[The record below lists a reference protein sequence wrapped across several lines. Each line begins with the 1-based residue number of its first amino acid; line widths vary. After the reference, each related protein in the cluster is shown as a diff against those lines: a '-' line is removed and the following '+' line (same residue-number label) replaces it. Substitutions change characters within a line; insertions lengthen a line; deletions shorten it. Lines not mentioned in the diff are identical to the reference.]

1 MGIATTTMASR
12 SRPEPMTSPGAVDVR
27 PSPARWG
34 RRTAARVTWALVIL
48 GLGWRTLRYE
58 LAFPMWGDEAFVAV
72 TLQERDLADLS
83 RPPEFYQI
91 VPPGFLYAEWLVAQ
105 VAGAGE
111 YALRL
116 IPFLAGIATLFLFW
130 RFARG
135 VTTVRTTLV
144 AVAILAASAYPVR
157 HAAEVK
163 PYATDLL
170 ISLILTMLG
179 WRVLG
184 RIRSVGGWV
193 ALTAA
198 AVVGVWWSYPSVFVA
213 GGIAIIAGARAIRE
227 RLRRALA
234 LWAVYGL
241 TLVVCWGVMYVQ
253 FAGPQAR
260 AATFLTELKT
270 WRDAF
275 PPLAQPWWLPWWLLQ
290 VHTGMMLAYPQ
301 GGHNF
306 GSTATALL
314 VVVGAIAMGRRRAR
328 RPLLAMLLMPLALAM
343 VAAALRK
350 YPYGTSTRIM
360 LYMAPAFC
368 LLAAEGMMAVLKRL
382 RRPRRGSVVVAGL
395 LTLIP
400 LGGMVR
406 DVIRPYVGYD
416 NVLQRRE
423 ARELASHAAPGDRF
437 VVFNG
442 VTPPPEI
449 PDLMITRWLQRVAVM
464 RHYLRRFVPVPIAW
478 HPDPLAEADAL
489 PPGGRLW
496 LVVQRHGDERFFSES
511 ALAAY
516 RRALELRLG
525 PPERFGRVDLPN
537 DETWTIWVYSSRG
550 DGRPGSPAGPPTAG
564 RVQKG
569 QVRASEGLRSPFRQI
584 FSGSWA
590 VAAIWPDGPR
600 T

>member
-1 MGIATTTMASR
+1 MTPEMGIATSTMASR
-12 SRPEPMTSPGAVDVR
+12 PRREPMISPRAVDIR
-27 PSPARWG
+27 PSPSRWG

-48 GLGWRTLRYE
+48 GLGWRVLRYE
-58 LAFPMWGDEAFVAV
+58 LAFPLWGDEAYVAV
-72 TLQERDLADLS
+72 TLQERDLAGLS

-91 VPPGFLYAEWLVAQ
+91 VPPGFLYAEWLVVQA
-105 VAGAGE
+105 AGAGE

-116 IPFLAGIATLFLFW
+116 IPFLAGIASLLLFW

-144 AVAILAASAYPVR
+144 AVAVLAASMYPVR

-163 PYATDLL
+163 PYAIDLL
-170 ISLILTMLG
+170 ISLVLTMLG

-184 RIRSVGGWV
+184 RIGSAGRWA
-193 ALTAA
+193 ALAAA
-198 AVVGVWWSYPSVFVA
+198 AVVGIWCSYPSVFVA
-213 GGIAIIAGARAIRE
+213 GAVAAVAGARAIRE
-227 RLRRALA
+227 RLGRALA
-234 LWAVYGL
+234 LWAAYGL
-241 TLVVCWGVMYVQ
+241 ILVVCWGVMYVQ
-253 FAGPQAR
+253 FAAPQAR

-275 PPLAQPWWLPWWLLQ
+275 PPLARPWWLPWWLVE
-290 VHTGMMLAYPQ
+290 VHTGMMLAYPH

-314 VVVGAIAMGRRRAR
+314 VVAGAVAMGRRRAR
-328 RPLLAMLLMPLALAM
+328 RPLLALLLAPLALAL

-382 RRPRRGSVVVAGL
+382 GRPRRGAIVVAGL
-395 LTLIP
+395 LALIP
-400 LGGMVR
+400 LGGVVH
-406 DVIRPYVGYD
+406 DLIRPYVGYD
-416 NVLQRRE
+416 NVLQRKM

-449 PDLMITRWLQRVAVM
+449 PDLMITRWLQRVAVV
-464 RHYLRRFVPVPIAW
+464 RHYLRRYVAVPIAW

-489 PPGGRLW
+489 SPGGRLW
-496 LVVQRHGDERFFSES
+496 LVVQRHGDNRFFSEP
-511 ALAAY
+511 ARTAY
-516 RRALELRLG
+516 QQALESRLG
-525 PPERFGRVDLPN
+525 PPERFGRFELPN
-537 DETWTIWVYSSRG
+537 DESWTIWVYSSRLEN
-550 DGRPGSPAGPPTAG
+550 RHTHG
-564 RVQKG
+564 RVAQAASRRSG
-569 QVRASEGLRSPFRQI
+569 LSQATDIQPHRSSGAVRLA
-584 FSGSWA
+584 GS
-590 VAAIWPDGPR
+590 R
-600 T
+600 